1 MQFSKHLPEGLSG
14 YTLECTHFPHGRF
27 MLSSKLSAAL
37 SPRSVAVIGAS
48 SNPGSRGYY
57 VWRSVL
63 LSTGLERLWAVNPK
77 YRFIGERP
85 CFADASRIPADKIDL
100 AILCVGRK
108 HLPAALRQLAEKP
121 PEAVLFAPQEEGPLS
136 DRFEIE
142 ELLESASAMGAR
154 LIGPNSI
161 GILNPAKG
169 INASFWP
176 RMPQPGGIA
185 LITQSAMVAT
195 GLMDHAE
202 ESRLGFAG
210 IINTGLE
217 ADISMAECIEWFSA
231 NAAARVIAIEVEAL
245 RNPRAFACAVRKASQ
260 TKPVIVLRAGPG
272 SGYAA
277 DRLAAGRFGTDAG
290 DDRAFDALLAASG
303 ALRVRSY
310 EEFCAA
316 AAAFSSGTLP
326 AGRSAAIIANDS
338 GVAALAADAADSAGI
353 LIRGLSN
360 RTIQALHKA
369 HPEEHIPVNPVVLG
383 ASAPGE
389 RFAGT
394 LSMVLDDPGIHGAA
408 VVVGPSP
415 VSTLDPTLSE
425 IARAAMKT
433 YKPVF
438 VSWISSRSTP
448 VVRRQLAAF
457 PDSRIIPVRTPEL
470 AMRAFGLLA
479 EREDLIRERRSP
491 PQHGRS
497 SLKKEK
503 LDGIRT
509 LFEHVLHS
517 GRHVLGP
524 REVRELISALGL
536 LPVPAKL
543 TTSLAQAIDAAKGI
557 GWPVAIKAVSEGL
570 GSRSASGLVFL
581 SISGPDEL
589 AQAWEKLTANLEDFS
604 PLARPEGVLVEK
616 MASHSLERELRLS
629 IRLDAVLGPV
639 VEFGGAGLA
648 SSLYGD
654 RAVGLP
660 PISRLAAE
668 RIARAPKAA
677 LALGDYRGLPEIN
690 WETLF
695 GAICRLS
702 DLAAAVPALR
712 ELRLEPVVPVPE
724 GLLVLDAEAALYDAP
739 LAADRSFSHL
749 ALQPAQWELLRPIEL
764 RSGRTLYLRALIEDD
779 FPLLKDFIHELSETS
794 RYYRFHTNAALSD
807 ERIAE
812 LSRPDWSAGGAWVLA
827 ESPDKS
833 ARIAAC
839 GRWSAL
845 AEDEAEFGICVRD
858 DMHRLGIARRLLLW
872 LESEA
877 FLEGFHK
884 MTGYVLRGNEPMESF
899 MRSSGYEAAPAPAV
913 FPTVA
918 WSKTLRNS

>member
-1 MQFSKHLPEGLSG
+1 
-14 YTLECTHFPHGRF
+14 

-57 VWRSVL
+57 VWRSVS
-63 LSTGLERLWAVNPK
+63 LSTGLERLWPVNPK

-85 CFADASRIPADKIDL
+85 CYADASKIPAGAIDL

-108 HLPAALRQLAEKP
+108 HLSAALRQLANNP
-121 PEAVLFAPQEEGPLS
+121 PRAVLFAPQEEGPLS

-142 ELLESASAMGAR
+142 ELLEAARAMGAR

-161 GILNPAKG
+161 GLLNPLKG

-176 RMPQPGGIA
+176 RMPQPGGVA
-185 LITQSAMVAT
+185 LVTQSAMVAT

-202 ESRLGFAG
+202 ESRLGFCG

-217 ADISMAECIEWFSA
+217 ADISMAECIEWLSSIA
-231 NAAARVIAIEVEAL
+231 QARVIAIEVEAL
-245 RNPRAFACAVRKASQ
+245 RDPRDFASAIRKASE

-290 DDRAFDALLAASG
+290 DDKAFDALLAASG
-303 ALRVRSY
+303 ALRVRTY

-326 AGRSAAIIANDS
+326 SGRCAAVIANDS
-338 GVAALAADAADSAGI
+338 GVAALAADAAEAAGI
-353 LIRGLSN
+353 CIRGLSN

-369 HPEEHIPVNPVVLG
+369 HPEERIPVNPVVLG
-383 ASAPGE
+383 ASAPGD

-394 LSMVLDDPGIHGAA
+394 LGMVLDDPGIHGAS
-408 VVVGPSP
+408 VVIGPSP

-425 IARAAMKT
+425 IAREALKT

-438 VSWISSRSTP
+438 VSWISNRSTP
-448 VVRRQLAAF
+448 VVRQQLAALS
-457 PDSRIIPVRTPEL
+457 DSRIIPVRTPDL
-470 AMRAFGLLA
+470 AMRAFGFLA
-479 EREDLIRERRSP
+479 ERGEQIRERRSP
-491 PQHGRS
+491 PLHVRGVLGIEALQ
-497 SLKKEK
+497 K
-503 LDGIRT
+503 IRT
-509 LFEHVLHS
+509 LFDAALRS
-517 GRHVLGP
+517 GRYVLGP
-524 REVRELISALGL
+524 REVRELITALGL
-536 LPVPAKL
+536 RPVPAQL
-543 TTSLAQAIDAAKGI
+543 TASLAQAIDAAKKI

-581 SISGPDEL
+581 SITGPDEL
-589 AQAWEKLTANLEDFS
+589 AQAWEKLTANLENYS
-604 PLARPEGVLVEK
+604 PLARPAGVLVEK
-616 MASHSLERELRLS
+616 MAAHSMERELRLS

-654 RAVGLP
+654 FAVGLP

-668 RIARAPKAA
+668 RLAKAPRAA
-677 LALGDYRGLPEIN
+677 LALGDYRGLPEID
-690 WETLF
+690 WERLYE
-695 GAICRLS
+695 AICRLS
-702 DLAAAVPALR
+702 DLAAAIPALR
-712 ELRLEPVVPVPE
+712 ELRLEPVVPMPE

-739 LAADRSFSHL
+739 LASDRNFSHL
-749 ALQPAQWELLRPIEL
+749 ALKPARWEVRQTVLL
-764 RSGRTLYLRALIEDD
+764 RSGMTLSLRALLEDD
-779 FPLLKDFIHELSETS
+779 FPLFKTFVRELSQES
-794 RYYRFHTNAALSD
+794 FYYRFHTNTGLSD

-812 LSRPDWSAGGAWVLA
+812 LCRPDWSRSGAWALIETTDA
-827 ESPDKS
+827 GE
-833 ARIAAC
+833 RIAAC

-845 AEDEAEFGICVRD
+845 AENEAEFGICVRD
-858 DMHRLGIARRLLLW
+858 DLHRLGIAGKLLLW
-872 LESEA
+872 LETEA
-877 FLEGFHK
+877 LSEGFHK
-884 MTGYVLRGNEPMESF
+884 MTGYVLRGNEPMEAF
-899 MRSSGYEAAPAPAV
+899 MRTRGYEATPTPASS
-913 FPTVA
+913 PTIA
-918 WSKTLRNS
+918 WSKTLRDSS